1 MSLINWRNRYD
12 LVPGFSKWGDNFLRD
27 DDSTN
32 EFWPRKM
39 NMPAVNVKETDK
51 AFVLEVAVPGMKKDD
66 FKLEMKDG
74 MLIISAET
82 EIEKEEKEEN
92 YTRKEFNYSSFSRSF
107 WLPENVKTDDIKAN
121 YKEGMLLVTLPK
133 EKIKVVEKAKMIE
146 VK

>member
-1 MSLINWRNRYD
+1 
-12 LVPGFSKWGDNFLRD
+12 
-27 DDSTN
+27 
-32 EFWPRKM
+32 M

-82 EIEKEEKEEN
+82 EIEKEEKDEN

-133 EKIKVVEKAKMIE
+133 EKIKLVEKAKMIE